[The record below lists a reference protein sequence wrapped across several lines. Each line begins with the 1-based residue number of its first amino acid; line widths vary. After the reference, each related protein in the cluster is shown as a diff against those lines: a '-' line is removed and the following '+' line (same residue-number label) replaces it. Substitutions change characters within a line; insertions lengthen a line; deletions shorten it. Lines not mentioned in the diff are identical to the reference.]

1 MILLHSPLRVF
12 ADPLGDIGL
21 CGHDAL
27 RERTPPRKLQ
37 AFLLTAIRLRDCANQ
52 NDDAYY

>member
-21 CGHDAL
+21 CSHDAL
-27 RERTPPRKLQ
+27 HERTPPRKLQ

-52 NDDAYY
+52 NDDAY